1 VDFQKKEMK
10 TARQQDRASRI
21 AQRFDLLSP
30 TTFVPLVVCYIL
42 IILASVLYDH
52 IAAAVVLGLA
62 VAIGAVRMQLVPRH
76 ELCLLVEL
84 CTLWLAYGLFF
95 LHGQEPRSGLLVM
108 GVSAIAGVLVLV
120 THLKAVKQHEKLR
133 KTAGLL
139 VFVVLVSFSGPFAT
153 TNWWAWRISKAT
165 MFALIWVLI
174 QVESQGINIVSG
186 DTYTRSVE
194 RKWVHAGWLL
204 WAHWAVALVGVLI
217 HGAYLGTLIRHQRH
231 QNEKKEDGVRDIS
244 LHTEAARNE
253 EHSGVARMA
262 LDYTDQDED
271 IEGGSWDYGG
281 EDLYEG
287 AEVGSYTSEEGS
299 GKEEYHRKPTP
310 PASGQGDASS
320 DWDTFSNPDMTTLP
334 PGAEIPPGAIP
345 IPFPGTFPGNPEI
358 SPTPPSEERGFLTG
372 TSASRVSGGSDPF
385 AVKWGRRPPSR
396 LGRQTRRG
404 GQF

>member
-1 VDFQKKEMK
+1 MK
-10 TARQQDRASRI
+10 STRQQDRAARI

-30 TTFVPLVVCYIL
+30 TTFVPLMVCYIL

-52 IAAAVVLGLA
+52 IAAAVVLVLA

-84 CTLWLAYGLFF
+84 YTLWLAYGLFF
-95 LHGQEPRSGLLVM
+95 LSGKGNKGTHSGLIVL
-108 GVSAIAGVLVLV
+108 GVSAVAGMLVLI
-120 THLKAVKQHEKLR
+120 THVKAVKHLEKLR
-133 KTAGLL
+133 KTVGLL
-139 VFVVLVSFSGPFAT
+139 VFVALVSFSGPFAT
-153 TNWWAWRISKAT
+153 TNWWVWRIGKAT
-165 MFALIWVLI
+165 VFSLIWVLI
-174 QVESQGINIVSG
+174 RFESQGINIISG

-204 WAHWAVALVGVLI
+204 WAHWTVALVGVI
-217 HGAYLGTLIRHQRH
+217 VQGAYLVTLIRHQRH
-231 QNEKKEDGVRDIS
+231 QSGKKEDGARDIS

-262 LDYTDQDED
+262 SAYDED
-271 IEGGSWDYGG
+271 DVEEGSWDYGK
-281 EDLYEG
+281 EDLYED
-287 AEVGSYTSEEGS
+287 AEVAFYTSDEGS
-299 GKEEYHRKPTP
+299 GKEEYTAPHRKPTP

-320 DWDTFSNPDMTTLP
+320 DWETFSNPDMTTLP

-345 IPFPGTFPGNPEI
+345 IPFPGIPGIPGNPET
-358 SPTPPSEERGFLTG
+358 SSAPPESGFLMG

-385 AVKWGRRPPSR
+385 ATKWSRRPKSR

-404 GQF
+404 GRI